1 MTNQCLTLEFGQDR
15 QRFFDRSLRWL
26 RDSSDPKIDD
36 VKTVESE
43 ISEIVMDG
51 IDQLLPRKSMKPR
64 LVFAAASANLGD
76 DHEVIRVGMKRLLDE
91 LIGHM
96 RTVVVAGIAVVHTRR
111 YHLSQNSNCTVNITR
126 KYPNSRA
133 GEVHRPIAHPVQA
146 QRRIGK
152 CEGATEFRLFCHC
165 VLSHE

>member
-1 MTNQCLTLEFGQDR
+1 MTNQSQTLEFGQDG

-51 IDQLLPRKSMKPR
+51 IDQLLPRKSVKPR
-64 LVFAAASANLGD
+64 LVFATAGADLGD
-76 DHEVIRVGMKRLLDE
+76 DHEVIRVWMKRLLDE

-96 RTVVVAGIAVVHTRR
+96 RTVVVAGIDVVHTRR
-111 YHLSQNSNCTVNITR
+111 YSLSQNSDRTVHITR
-126 KYPNSRA
+126 RSPHLRTSKLHRA
-133 GEVHRPIAHPVQA
+133 IAH
-146 QRRIGK
+146 
-152 CEGATEFRLFCHC
+152 
-165 VLSHE
+165 